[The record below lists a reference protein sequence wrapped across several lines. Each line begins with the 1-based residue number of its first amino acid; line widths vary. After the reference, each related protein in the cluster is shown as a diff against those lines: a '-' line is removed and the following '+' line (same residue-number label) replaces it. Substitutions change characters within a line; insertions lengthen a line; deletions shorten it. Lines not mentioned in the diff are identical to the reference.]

1 MRSCGP
7 VRLPERFPAGVLRW
21 SSPAA
26 QTRGNGVAV
35 PGRSALKTK
44 GQLKS
49 DMLAGSVQAPGSR
62 GGNGCPGQGSRAGGD
77 QRRRWCLHRGSG
89 DREIKNRLT
98 AAASGAASCP
108 RWGIATQREPQAA
121 APGVGGSGSP
131 GAFPS
136 VPISATLLVPRWPR
150 AAARVVPAVAAGRGC
165 RVALR
170 LVAAAGATLRGTPS
184 ARGSSAP
191 SSPSA
196 CSCLPASGS
205 RGPSSWAACAT

>member
-44 GQLKS
+44 GQPKG

-62 GGNGCPGQGSRAGGD
+62 AGD
-77 QRRRWCLHRGSG
+77 QRRWWCLRRGSG

-150 AAARVVPAVAAGRGC
+150 AAAWVVPAVAAGRGC
-165 RVALR
+165 HVALR
-170 LVAAAGATLRGTPS
+170 LAAAAGATLRGTPS
-184 ARGSSAP
+184 ACGSSAP